1 MIDPEDIS
9 GLKRIAEAVPVD
21 RVEPRVHVSDLASAR
36 GSATRPKAVA
46 AKEFI
51 MRYFPA
57 AIALSLL
64 VGVTASVGQAK
75 GGDPVDPRALA
86 LVAGGTDL
94 LGKGDVPGATDAF
107 EAALAIDPGFVPATV
122 ALGDAARKAGLQ
134 GKAIHYYRL
143 ALAREPDNLNAIAG
157 EGGALAEKGALDKAR
172 RNLTRLEGL
181 CGRNCTETASL
192 NAAIMRGPAARVVSA
207 DSVKPVP
214 KVESN

>member
-1 MIDPEDIS
+1 
-9 GLKRIAEAVPVD
+9 
-21 RVEPRVHVSDLASAR
+21 
-36 GSATRPKAVA
+36 
-46 AKEFI
+46 
-51 MRYFPA
+51 MRYYPA

-157 EGGALAEKGALDKAR
+157 EGGALAEKGALDKAK